1 MDQHHNRVRY
11 SWEIHKGK
19 RLLLVGLD
27 IVTLADTGLIQR
39 IDGFFGPL
47 ASIEIPGPS
56 KAAPKPTAKGGKPRP

>member
-47 ASIEIPGPS
+47 ASIPS
-56 KAAPKPTAKGGKPRP
+56 GTP